1 MIDVLLMKLIGG
13 ALVVAAI
20 SGSLYGGY
28 QHVKGIGYDEAM
40 VICAE
45 NTRKYE
51 EKINGKIDKIEAN
64 ATLLVTETRASNE
77 LLQTNVSAILKN
89 TKGKTLTIIKNGEC
103 NPSQTFSDTFGNVNK
118 RVNESMKGIKP

>member
-1 MIDVLLMKLIGG
+1 MISELAIKLILAGVIATAVSGG
-13 ALVVAAI
+13 I
-20 SGSLYGGY
+20 YGAY
-28 QHVKGIGYDEAM
+28 KHVEGIGYDKAM
-40 VICAE
+40 VLCAE

-118 RVNESMKGIKP
+118 RVNESMKGTKP